1 MPYRE
6 LAEKL
11 LENMILADK
20 SKLLSKLSK
29 IIHGEMF
36 ALRVI
41 ATHDSGITPGDIS
54 KAAGTS
60 PARIAAELNNLENK
74 GLITREIDPS
84 NRRRIL
90 VHLTPDGE
98 NFATQYRCE
107 AIQAAAILLEQL
119 GKKDAQ
125 EYVRIIGKLGE
136 MQEKAERELE

>member
-1 MPYRE
+1 MPYKE

-20 SKLLSKLSK
+20 SKLLSVLSK

-36 ALRVI
+36 AIRVI
-41 ATHDSGITPGDIS
+41 AAHSDGITPGDIS

-60 PARIAAELNNLENK
+60 PARIAAELNNLESK
-74 GLITREIDPS
+74 GLITREIDFG

-90 VHLTPDGE
+90 VRLTPDGE
-98 NFATQYRCE
+98 KTAEEYRFK
-107 AIQAAAILLEQL
+107 AIQAAGELLNRL
-119 GKKDAQ
+119 GEKDAL

-136 MQEKAERELE
+136 IQSKEESSM